1 MVEDLTVAVAISGG
15 VDSSL
20 SALLLKRGLI
30 SYLPKGLRV
39 IGITFVLFDG
49 QRYLDRA
56 KRVAQF
62 LEIEHYLIDL
72 REVFKEKIINYFIN
86 SYGEGIT
93 PNPCALCNRLIKFGI
108 IPEIV
113 ERNYGASYYA
123 TGHYVEKGRYKNKSL
138 IKISANR
145 SKDQSYFLALVREEI
160 LSKLIFPVGSF
171 SSKEEVKKLALN
183 YGLTFLNYE
192 ESQDICFFQGKTLKE
207 YLKEFFGEQ
216 EGEII
221 YQDRVVG
228 KHKGFFYYTIGQRR
242 GLNLPFGKPLY
253 ITKIDPKE
261 NRVYLGEK
269 EALFRDFLYL
279 EDINFHLPLRD
290 WGKVSAQIRYRSE
303 KVPVKDI
310 LPEGDRWKIIFERE
324 IRGVTPGQ
332 VCAFYENHFLLGGGI
347 ISKDI

>member
-1 MVEDLTVAVAISGG
+1 M
-15 VDSSL
+15 
-20 SALLLKRGLI
+20 LI
-30 SYLPKGLRV
+30 AHYLPFVKKGVNILSSQRLRV

-171 SSKEEVKKLALN
+171 SSKEEVKKIGSKLWVN
-183 YGLTFLNYE
+183 
-192 ESQDICFFQGKTLKE
+192 FFKLRRISR
-207 YLKEFFGEQ
+207 YLFFSRK
-216 EGEII
+216 
-221 YQDRVVG
+221 DS
-228 KHKGFFYYTIGQRR
+228 KGIFKGILWGAGRR
-242 GLNLPFGKPLY
+242 
-253 ITKIDPKE
+253 
-261 NRVYLGEK
+261 
-269 EALFRDFLYL
+269 
-279 EDINFHLPLRD
+279 
-290 WGKVSAQIRYRSE
+290 
-303 KVPVKDI
+303 
-310 LPEGDRWKIIFERE
+310 
-324 IRGVTPGQ
+324 
-332 VCAFYENHFLLGGGI
+332 NH
-347 ISKDI
+347 ISR